1 VTDKEIAR
9 IVHEVTA
16 ALTAHINEAVARE
29 LNYAVHQKVMT
40 IVSGRVDA
48 EIRSLIRNRIEDSVD
63 VQIVVRQK

>member
-1 VTDKEIAR
+1 MTDKEIAR